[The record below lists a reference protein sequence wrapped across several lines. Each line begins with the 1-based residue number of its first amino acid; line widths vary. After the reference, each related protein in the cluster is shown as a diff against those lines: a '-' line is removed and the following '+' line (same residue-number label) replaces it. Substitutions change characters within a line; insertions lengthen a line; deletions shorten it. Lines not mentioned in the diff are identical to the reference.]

1 MQLRGYVFGIA
12 VFCLFLLA
20 AIMGSFAMEASYQET
35 PDRVIDV
42 RDEEMVV
49 QVDEPVPVQN
59 ADARGLQDEIVIYHQ
74 GEQLVRGEDYEWD
87 PGTGEVTFNASSP
100 TVADGELALV
110 SYAYEDRSQAVRE
123 SRPLF
128 EDLVELLPYVALLLI
143 PVVIL
148 SVMALAYAAK
158 PRDTMGR

>member
-1 MQLRGYVFGIA
+1 MQVRGYVFGIA

-49 QVDEPVPVQN
+49 QTDGPNAVQN
-59 ADARGLQDEIVIYHQ
+59 ADARGLRDEIVIYHQ
-74 GEQLVRGEDYEWD
+74 GEQLDRGEDFEWD
-87 PGTGEVTFNASSP
+87 PNTGEVTFNASSP
-100 TVADGELALV
+100 SVTEGELALV

-123 SRPLF
+123 SRPIF
-128 EDLVELLPYVALLLI
+128 EDVAGLLPYVALLLI
-143 PVVIL
+143 PVIIL
-148 SVMALAYAAK
+148 SVMGLAYAAK
-158 PRDTMGR
+158 PSDTMGR